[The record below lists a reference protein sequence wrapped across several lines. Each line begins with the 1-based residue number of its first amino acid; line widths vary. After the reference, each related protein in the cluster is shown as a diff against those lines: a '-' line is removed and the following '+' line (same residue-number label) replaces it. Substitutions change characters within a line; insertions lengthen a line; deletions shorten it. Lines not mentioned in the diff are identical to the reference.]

1 MFVFDKRLSPEQA
14 INHKMSSKAP
24 FGFLTKLDIQNAT
37 AFTANIYA
45 KDPAPA
51 GGGGAA
57 AGPAAAEATGTAN
70 AVALLTRVRWDL
82 GATDPIILEG
92 LIPIGLKQIITGM
105 LYTGLTDIGIEFG
118 VKVFEYDPIAAAG
131 KKYYACF
138 DASTTALK
146 GKIQKS
152 GDRELAIELDD
163 NEDLSIQDN
172 SFYPFSMK
180 IVPYGMNQVI
190 TLASAAVAGI
200 TKLWGRTN
208 PT

>member
-1 MFVFDKRLSPEQA
+1 MFVFDKRLTPEQA

-24 FGFLTKLDIQNAT
+24 FGFLTKLDMTGAT
-37 AFTANIYA
+37 PYPPNTYA
-45 KDPAPA
+45 KDPTT
-51 GGGGAA
+51 AA
-57 AGPAAAEATGTAN
+57 ATAGAETAGTAN

-82 GATDPIILEG
+82 GATDPIIIEG
-92 LIPIGLKQIITGM
+92 LIPIGLKQIMTGM
-105 LYTGLTDIGIEFG
+105 LYTGLTDIGVEFG

-131 KKYYACF
+131 KKYYAAF
-138 DASTTALK
+138 DASTTPLK